1 MIKATTGY
9 NAAFTSLERHS
20 NANCAALR
28 STLHAYVQKRA
39 SGEEKSQLEGGGDIL
54 SLMMASPDIF
64 SEEFIVDELI
74 DFLTAGT
81 QTTQYT
87 TQTILSHFATDPES
101 LKRVRKEYDENIGR
115 DDDAG

>member
-1 MIKATTGY
+1 
-9 NAAFTSLERHS
+9 
-20 NANCAALR
+20 
-28 STLHAYVQKRA
+28 
-39 SGEEKSQLEGGGDIL
+39 
-54 SLMMASPDIF
+54 MMASPDIF

-101 LKRVRKEYDENIGR
+101 LKRVREEYEENIGQV
-115 DDDAG
+115 DDGG